1 MERGPVESEL
11 RKQVFKTLNKAGLQV
26 ISRPSIGGLVPDFLV
41 HLPDGTNAVFE
52 AKGWTARQQNIVRA
66 KQQAKY
72 YKKLTGAAHAF
83 LVIRGLKKSF
93 PNEGVISDKDLP
105 HLISDLSKTKRKT
118 ATKVSS
124 TTTIRYSIE
133 GAAKIIAAVM
143 PFSEAF
149 DDVYFVAMT
158 QDSIAVIADLSGAKS
173 NVLYEVGF
181 SHGIGKPTIHICST
195 PLEQLPFD
203 VKTWN
208 TISYSKGRTFAL
220 KEKLAQRLK
229 EVLKR

>member
-1 MERGPVESEL
+1 MDSA
-11 RKQVFKTLNKAGLQV
+11 T
-26 ISRPSIGGLVPDFLV
+26 
-41 HLPDGTNAVFE
+41 
-52 AKGWTARQQNIVRA
+52 QNIVRA

-72 YKKLTGAAHAF
+72 YKKRTSAAHAF

-158 QDSIAVIADLSGAKS
+158 HAAASVGTVCKRVGKEEFEGDIVQRIKQNIRDSIAVIADLSGAKS